1 MLKLFAYLISLCL
14 SSSFSSVDVQSI
26 DTFRVVI
33 LAWNRPSSLSRLL
46 CSLEKADYTFKENN
60 FKWKI
65 QVEIR
70 IDGEGGKKGKEVKK
84 VANQWTPSFGNK
96 VRQTLLGKNE
106 KTILF
111 LQSVVKSPYNLGLV
125 GSWRSVWSWRENE
138 LFIILEDDSEVSVRA

>member
-1 MLKLFAYLISLCL
+1 M
-14 SSSFSSVDVQSI
+14 
-26 DTFRVVI
+26 I

-46 CSLEKADYTFKENN
+46 RSLEKADYTFKENN

-96 VRQTLLGKNE
+96 VRQTLLGKKE
-106 KTILF
+106 KQYFSCRAL
-111 LQSVVKSPYNLGLV
+111 SS
-125 GSWRSVWSWRENE
+125 RH
-138 LFIILEDDSEVSVRA
+138 IILDLLEAGAVHGLGEKMSFS